1 MIIYNNQE
9 FKTFKELREK
19 CHLVSERYIRALCHC
34 RKSTTEKICKENNI
48 EKHIVIAQGKEC
60 EVFSDVVIDLIY
72 KIKPQGFSSI
82 PENYIT
88 AQELAKYLKDF
99 LGYQDSRYQFEVYGP
114 IPCVIYELRGKYRMS
129 FVIKAVNKSAI
140 NSVFKRLIT
149 DFDHTKYPM
158 SFDNDPQDG

>member
-19 CHLVSERYIRALCHC
+19 CHLVSERYVRMLCHC

-60 EVFSDVVIDLIY
+60 EVFSDVVIDLIH
-72 KIKPQGFSSI
+72 KSKPQGLSSI

-88 AQELAKYLKDF
+88 SQELAKYLKVSLSTLSDLEFWCWDF
-99 LGYQDSRYQFEVYGP
+99 KNYKKTFTVNRANVTCYEFTPEARTFYDRK
-114 IPCVIYELRGKYRMS
+114 IYKWRHPDRKHGTCWQR
-129 FVIKAVNKSAI
+129 
-140 NSVFKRLIT
+140 
-149 DFDHTKYPM
+149 
-158 SFDNDPQDG
+158 